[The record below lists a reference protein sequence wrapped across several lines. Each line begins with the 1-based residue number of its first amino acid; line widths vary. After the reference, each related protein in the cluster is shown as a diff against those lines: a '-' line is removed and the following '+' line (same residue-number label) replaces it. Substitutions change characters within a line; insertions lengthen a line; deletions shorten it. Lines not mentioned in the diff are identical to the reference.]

1 MRKVLYALM
10 GFLLTFSA
18 LKADDFLEEA
28 NETAPAHLNHPM
40 QDLNAIQGSFFDKN
54 RSKMSNTLNIDYF
67 QGQTYKIRLRYAMA
81 TLLFFSKPISDFVL
95 GDKVGFD
102 AKILE
107 SNDRILLIKPL
118 QIGVDSNISVIDNEG
133 KIFSFYVF
141 STTFTSSKHPNL
153 QVFIEDKNY
162 YSNAFLKPQKE
173 NKEKENKEKENKEKE
188 NKEKENKENTLENAP
203 TNNKP
208 LKEEKE
214 ETKEKEE
221 ETITIG
227 DNTNAMKI
235 VKKDIQKGY
244 KALKSSQK
252 KWYCLWACSKKSKLS
267 LMPKEIFNDKQ
278 FTYFK
283 FDKRLALSKFPVVYK
298 VVDGYDNPVNTRIV
312 GDYIIAEDVSAKWT
326 LRLGKDY
333 LCIRFVK
340 RSKDE

>member
-1 MRKVLYALM
+1 MRKFLYALM
-10 GFLLTFSA
+10 GFLLAFST

-28 NETAPAHLNHPM
+28 NETAPANLNHPM

-162 YSNAFLKPQKE
+162 YSNAFMKPQ
-173 NKEKENKEKENKEKE
+173 
-188 NKEKENKENTLENAP
+188 NKENALENTP
-203 TNNKP
+203 TNNKPLKEEP

-235 VKKDIQKGY
+235 IKKDIQKGY
-244 KALKSSQK
+244 KALKSSQR

-267 LMPKEIFNDKQ
+267 LMPEEIFNDKQ

-283 FDKRLALSKFPVVYK
+283 FDKKLALSKFPVIYK

-340 RSKDE
+340 KGKDE

>member
-1 MRKVLYALM
+1 MR
-10 GFLLTFSA
+10 GFLLAFLLVFSA
-18 LKADDFLEEA
+18 LKADDFLEEF
-28 NETAPAHLNHPM
+28 NEKAPTNLNHPM
-40 QDLNAIQGSFFDKN
+40 QDLNAIQGSFFNKN
-54 RSKMSNTLNIDYF
+54 RSTMSNTLNIDYF

-81 TLLFFSKPISDFVL
+81 TLLFFSKPVSDFVL

-107 SNDRILLIKPL
+107 SNDHILLIKPL
-118 QIGVDSNISVIDNEG
+118 QIGVDSNISVIDSEG

-162 YSNAFLKPQKE
+162 YSNAFMKPKKE
-173 NKEKENKEKENKEKE
+173 NTAENVT
-188 NKEKENKENTLENAP
+188 ENTLENA
-203 TNNKP
+203 NKP
-208 LKEEKE
+208 LKETKAAE
-214 ETKEKEE
+214 ETKEEE
-221 ETITIG
+221 VITIG

-235 VKKDIQKGY
+235 VKKDIQRNY
-244 KALKSSQK
+244 KALKSSQR
-252 KWYCLWACSKKSKLS
+252 KWYCLWLCSKKSKLS

-283 FDKRLALSKFPVVYK
+283 FDKRLALSKFPVIYK

-312 GDYIIAEDVSAKWT
+312 GDYIIAEDVSPKWT

-333 LCIRFVK
+333 LCIRLITK
-340 RSKDE
+340 GRDE

>member
-1 MRKVLYALM
+1 MRKVLCALV
-10 GFLLTFSA
+10 GFLLAFST

-28 NETAPAHLNHPM
+28 NKTTPTNLNHPM

-133 KIFSFYVF
+133 KVFSFYVF

-162 YSNAFLKPQKE
+162 YSNAFMKPQIQ
-173 NKEKENKEKENKEKE
+173 
-188 NKEKENKENTLENAP
+188 ENTLEKTP
-203 TNNKP
+203 TNNNKP

-214 ETKEKEE
+214 ETKEE

-244 KALKSSQK
+244 RALKSSQR
-252 KWYCLWACSKKSKLS
+252 KWYCLGICSKKSKLS
-267 LMPKEIFNDKQ
+267 LMPEEIFNDKQ

-283 FDKRLALSKFPVVYK
+283 FDKKLALSKFPVIYK

-340 RSKDE
+340 KGKDE

>member
-1 MRKVLYALM
+1 MRKVLCTLV
-10 GFLLTFSA
+10 GFLLAFSA

-28 NETAPAHLNHPM
+28 NETAPANLNHPM

-54 RSKMSNTLNIDYF
+54 RSKMSNTLNVDYF

-133 KIFSFYVF
+133 KVFSFYVF

-162 YSNAFLKPQKE
+162 YSNAFMKPQ
-173 NKEKENKEKENKEKE
+173 
-188 NKEKENKENTLENAP
+188 NKENALEKAP
-203 TNNKP
+203 TNNNKP

-214 ETKEKEE
+214 ETKEE

-244 KALKSSQK
+244 RALKSSQR
-252 KWYCLWACSKKSKLS
+252 KWYCLGICSKKSKLS
-267 LMPKEIFNDKQ
+267 LMPEEIFNDKQ

-283 FDKRLALSKFPVVYK
+283 FDKKLALSKFPVIYK

-333 LCIRFVK
+333 LCIRFIK
-340 RSKDE
+340 RGKDE

>member
-10 GFLLTFSA
+10 GFLLAFSA
-18 LKADDFLEEA
+18 LRADDFLEES
-28 NETAPAHLNHPM
+28 NETAPANLNHPM

-162 YSNAFLKPQKE
+162 YSNAFMKPQ
-173 NKEKENKEKENKEKE
+173 
-188 NKEKENKENTLENAP
+188 NKENTLEKAP
-203 TNNKP
+203 TNNKS

-214 ETKEKEE
+214 ETKEE
-221 ETITIG
+221 ETIIIG

-244 KALKSSQK
+244 RALKSSQR
-252 KWYCLWACSKKSKLS
+252 KWYCLWICSKKSKLS
-267 LMPKEIFNDKQ
+267 LMPEEIFNDKQ

-283 FDKRLALSKFPVVYK
+283 FDKKLALSKFPVIYK

-340 RSKDE
+340 KGKDE

>member
-10 GFLLTFSA
+10 GFLLVFSA

-118 QIGVDSNISVIDNEG
+118 QIGVDSNISVIDSEG

-173 NKEKENKEKENKEKE
+173 NKENA
-188 NKEKENKENTLENAP
+188 LENAP
-203 TNNKP
+203 TNDNKPLKEEP

-235 VKKDIQKGY
+235 IKKDIQKGY
-244 KALKSSQK
+244 KALKSSQR

-267 LMPKEIFNDKQ
+267 LMPEEIFNDKQ

-283 FDKRLALSKFPVVYK
+283 FDKRLALSKFPVIYK

-340 RSKDE
+340 RSKGE

>member
-10 GFLLTFSA
+10 GFLLAFSA

-173 NKEKENKEKENKEKE
+173 D
-188 NKEKENKENTLENAP
+188 KENTLENAP

-214 ETKEKEE
+214 ETKEKE

-244 KALKSSQK
+244 KALKSSQR
-252 KWYCLWACSKKSKLS
+252 KWYCLGICSKKSKLS
-267 LMPKEIFNDKQ
+267 LMPEEIFNDKQ

-283 FDKRLALSKFPVVYK
+283 FDKKLALSKFPVIYK

-340 RSKDE
+340 RGKDE

>member
-10 GFLLTFSA
+10 GFLLAFSV

-28 NETAPAHLNHPM
+28 NETAPANLNHPM

-54 RSKMSNTLNIDYF
+54 RSKMSNTLNVDYF

-162 YSNAFLKPQKE
+162 YSNAFMKPQ
-173 NKEKENKEKENKEKE
+173 NQ
-188 NKEKENKENTLENAP
+188 ENTLEKAL

-208 LKEEKE
+208 LKEEPLKEERE

-244 KALKSSQK
+244 RALKSSQR
-252 KWYCLWACSKKSKLS
+252 KWYCLGICSKKSKLS
-267 LMPKEIFNDKQ
+267 LMPEEIFNDKQ

-283 FDKRLALSKFPVVYK
+283 FDKKLALSKFPVIYK

-333 LCIRFVK
+333 LCIRFIK
-340 RSKDE
+340 KGKDE

>member
-1 MRKVLYALM
+1 MRKFLYALM
-10 GFLLTFSA
+10 GFLLAFSA

-162 YSNAFLKPQKE
+162 YSNAFMKPQ
-173 NKEKENKEKENKEKE
+173 
-188 NKEKENKENTLENAP
+188 NKENALENTP
-203 TNNKP
+203 TNDNKP
-208 LKEEKE
+208 LKEESLKEEKE

-244 KALKSSQK
+244 RALKSSQR
-252 KWYCLWACSKKSKLS
+252 KWYCLGICSKKSKPS
-267 LMPKEIFNDKQ
+267 LMPEEIFNDKQ

-283 FDKRLALSKFPVVYK
+283 FDKKLALSKFPVIYK

-340 RSKDE
+340 KGKDE

>member
-1 MRKVLYALM
+1 MRKVLYALV
-10 GFLLTFSA
+10 GFLLVSSA
-18 LKADDFLEEA
+18 LKADDFLEES
-28 NETAPAHLNHPM
+28 NETAPANLNHPM

-54 RSKMSNTLNIDYF
+54 RSKMSNTLNVDYF

-133 KIFSFYVF
+133 KVFSFYVF

-162 YSNAFLKPQKE
+162 YSNAFMKPQ
-173 NKEKENKEKENKEKE
+173 
-188 NKEKENKENTLENAP
+188 NKENTLEKAP
-203 TNNKP
+203 TNNNKP

-214 ETKEKEE
+214 ETKEE

-244 KALKSSQK
+244 RALKSSQR
-252 KWYCLWACSKKSKLS
+252 KWYCLGICSKKSKLS
-267 LMPKEIFNDKQ
+267 LMPEEIFNDKQ

-283 FDKRLALSKFPVVYK
+283 FDKKLALSKFPVIYK

-340 RSKDE
+340 KGKDE

>member
-10 GFLLTFSA
+10 GFLLAFSV

-118 QIGVDSNISVIDNEG
+118 QIGVDSNISVIDSEG

-173 NKEKENKEKENKEKE
+173 NKEKENKE
-188 NKEKENKENTLENAP
+188 NTLENAP

-221 ETITIG
+221 EAITIG

-244 KALKSSQK
+244 RALKSSQR
-252 KWYCLWACSKKSKLS
+252 KWYCLGICSKKSKPS
-267 LMPKEIFNDKQ
+267 LMPEEIFNDKQ

-283 FDKRLALSKFPVVYK
+283 FDKKLALSKFPVIYK

-340 RSKDE
+340 KGKDE

>member
-1 MRKVLYALM
+1 MRKVLCTLV
-10 GFLLTFSA
+10 GFLLVFSA

-28 NETAPAHLNHPM
+28 NETAPANLNHPM

-54 RSKMSNTLNIDYF
+54 RSKMSNTLNVDYF

-162 YSNAFLKPQKE
+162 YSNAFMKPQ
-173 NKEKENKEKENKEKE
+173 
-188 NKEKENKENTLENAP
+188 NKENTLENAP

-208 LKEEKE
+208 LKEKE
-214 ETKEKEE
+214 EAKEE

-244 KALKSSQK
+244 RALKSSQR
-252 KWYCLWACSKKSKLS
+252 KWYCLGICSKKSKLS
-267 LMPKEIFNDKQ
+267 LMPEEIFNDKQ

-283 FDKRLALSKFPVVYK
+283 FDKKLALSKFPVIYK

-333 LCIRFVK
+333 LCIRFIK
-340 RSKDE
+340 RGKDE

>member
-1 MRKVLYALM
+1 MRKVLCALA
-10 GFLLTFSA
+10 GFLLVFSA

-28 NETAPAHLNHPM
+28 NETAPANLNHPM

-54 RSKMSNTLNIDYF
+54 RSKMSNTLNVDYF

-162 YSNAFLKPQKE
+162 YSNAFMKPQ
-173 NKEKENKEKENKEKE
+173 
-188 NKEKENKENTLENAP
+188 NKENTLENTP
-203 TNNKP
+203 TNNKL

-221 ETITIG
+221 ETIIIG
-227 DNTNAMKI
+227 DSTNAMKI

-244 KALKSSQK
+244 RALKSSQR
-252 KWYCLWACSKKSKLS
+252 KWYCLWICSKKSKLS
-267 LMPKEIFNDKQ
+267 LMPEEIFNDKQ

-283 FDKRLALSKFPVVYK
+283 FDKKLALSKFPVIYK

-333 LCIRFVK
+333 LCIRFIK
-340 RSKDE
+340 KGKDE

>member
-10 GFLLTFSA
+10 GFLLAFSV

-28 NETAPAHLNHPM
+28 NETAPANLNHPM

-162 YSNAFLKPQKE
+162 YSNAFMKPQ
-173 NKEKENKEKENKEKE
+173 
-188 NKEKENKENTLENAP
+188 NKENALENAP
-203 TNNKP
+203 TNDNKP
-208 LKEEKE
+208 LKEETLKEEKE

-235 VKKDIQKGY
+235 IKKDIQKGY
-244 KALKSSQK
+244 KALKSSQR

-267 LMPKEIFNDKQ
+267 LMPEEIFNDKQ

-283 FDKRLALSKFPVVYK
+283 FDKRLALSKFPVIYK

-340 RSKDE
+340 KGKDE

>member
-10 GFLLTFSA
+10 GFLLAFSA

-28 NETAPAHLNHPM
+28 NETAPANLNHPM
-40 QDLNAIQGSFFDKN
+40 RDLNAIQGSFFDKN

-153 QVFIEDKNY
+153 QVFIDDKNY
-162 YSNAFLKPQKE
+162 YSNAFMKPQNKE
-173 NKEKENKEKENKEKE
+173 NN
-188 NKEKENKENTLENAP
+188 KENKENTFENAP

-214 ETKEKEE
+214 ETKKKEE

-227 DNTNAMKI
+227 DSTNAMKI

-244 KALKSSQK
+244 RALKSSQR
-252 KWYCLWACSKKSKLS
+252 KWYCLGICSKKSKLS
-267 LMPKEIFNDKQ
+267 LMPEEIFNDKQ

-283 FDKRLALSKFPVVYK
+283 FDKKLALSKFPVIYK

-340 RSKDE
+340 KGKDE

>member
-1 MRKVLYALM
+1 MRKVLCTLV
-10 GFLLTFSA
+10 GFLLVSSA

-28 NETAPAHLNHPM
+28 NETAPANLNHPM

-133 KIFSFYVF
+133 KVFSFYVF

-162 YSNAFLKPQKE
+162 YSNAFMKPQ
-173 NKEKENKEKENKEKE
+173 
-188 NKEKENKENTLENAP
+188 NKENILEKAP

-214 ETKEKEE
+214 ETKEE

-244 KALKSSQK
+244 RALKSSQR
-252 KWYCLWACSKKSKLS
+252 KWYCLGICSKKSKLS
-267 LMPKEIFNDKQ
+267 LMPEEIFNDKQ

-283 FDKRLALSKFPVVYK
+283 FDKKLALSKFPVVYK

-333 LCIRFVK
+333 LCIRFIK
-340 RSKDE
+340 KGKDE

>member
-10 GFLLTFSA
+10 GFLLVFNA

-28 NETAPAHLNHPM
+28 NQTAPTNLNHPM

-162 YSNAFLKPQKE
+162 YSNAFMKPQ
-173 NKEKENKEKENKEKE
+173 
-188 NKEKENKENTLENAP
+188 NKENTLEKAP

-208 LKEEKE
+208 LKEE
-214 ETKEKEE
+214 E

-227 DNTNAMKI
+227 DSTNAMKI

-244 KALKSSQK
+244 RALKSSQR
-252 KWYCLWACSKKSKLS
+252 KWYCLWICSKKSKLS
-267 LMPKEIFNDKQ
+267 LMPEEIFNDKQ

-283 FDKRLALSKFPVVYK
+283 FDKKLALSKFPVIYK

-333 LCIRFVK
+333 LCIRFIK
-340 RSKDE
+340 KGKDE

>member
-1 MRKVLYALM
+1 MRKVLCTLV
-10 GFLLTFSA
+10 GFLLVFSA

-28 NETAPAHLNHPM
+28 NETAPTNLNHPM

-162 YSNAFLKPQKE
+162 YSNAFMKPQIQ
-173 NKEKENKEKENKEKE
+173 
-188 NKEKENKENTLENAP
+188 ENTFEKTL

-214 ETKEKEE
+214 ETKEE

-244 KALKSSQK
+244 RALKSSQR
-252 KWYCLWACSKKSKLS
+252 KWYCLGICSKKSKLS
-267 LMPKEIFNDKQ
+267 LMPEEIFNDKQ

-283 FDKRLALSKFPVVYK
+283 FDKKLALSKFPVIYK

-340 RSKDE
+340 KGKDE

>member
-1 MRKVLYALM
+1 MRKVLCALV
-10 GFLLTFSA
+10 GFLLAFSV

-28 NETAPAHLNHPM
+28 NETAPANLNHPM

-133 KIFSFYVF
+133 KVFSFYVF

-162 YSNAFLKPQKE
+162 YSNAFMKPQ
-173 NKEKENKEKENKEKE
+173 
-188 NKEKENKENTLENAP
+188 NKENTLEKAP

-244 KALKSSQK
+244 RALKSSQR
-252 KWYCLWACSKKSKLS
+252 KWYCLGICSKKSKLS
-267 LMPKEIFNDKQ
+267 LMPEEIFNDKQ

-283 FDKRLALSKFPVVYK
+283 FDKKLALSKFPVIYK

-326 LRLGKDY
+326 LRSGKDY
-333 LCIRFVK
+333 LCIRFIK
-340 RSKDE
+340 KGKDE

>member
-10 GFLLTFSA
+10 GFLLAFSA

-118 QIGVDSNISVIDNEG
+118 QIGVDSNISVIDSEG

-173 NKEKENKEKENKEKE
+173 NKE
-188 NKEKENKENTLENAP
+188 NKENTLENAP

-208 LKEEKE
+208 LKE

-244 KALKSSQK
+244 RALKSSQK
-252 KWYCLWACSKKSKLS
+252 KWYCLGICSKKSKPS
-267 LMPKEIFNDKQ
+267 LMPEEIFNDKQ

-283 FDKRLALSKFPVVYK
+283 FDKKLALSKFPVIYK

-333 LCIRFVK
+333 LCIRFIK
-340 RSKDE
+340 KGKDE

>member
-1 MRKVLYALM
+1 MRKALYALM
-10 GFLLTFSA
+10 GFLLAFSA

-28 NETAPAHLNHPM
+28 NETTPVHLNHPM

-54 RSKMSNTLNIDYF
+54 RSKMSNTLNIDYS

-118 QIGVDSNISVIDNEG
+118 QIGVDSNISVIDSEG

-162 YSNAFLKPQKE
+162 YSNAFLKPQ
-173 NKEKENKEKENKEKE
+173 
-188 NKEKENKENTLENAP
+188 KENKENTLENAP

-244 KALKSSQK
+244 KALKSSQR

-340 RSKDE
+340 KAKDE

>member
-1 MRKVLYALM
+1 MRKVLYALV
-10 GFLLTFSA
+10 GFLLAFSV

-28 NETAPAHLNHPM
+28 NETAPANLNHPM

-133 KIFSFYVF
+133 KVFSFYVF

-162 YSNAFLKPQKE
+162 YSNAFMKPQ
-173 NKEKENKEKENKEKE
+173 
-188 NKEKENKENTLENAP
+188 NKENTLEKAP

-214 ETKEKEE
+214 ETKEE
-221 ETITIG
+221 ETIAIG

-244 KALKSSQK
+244 RALKSSQR
-252 KWYCLWACSKKSKLS
+252 KWYCLGICSKKSKLS
-267 LMPKEIFNDKQ
+267 LMPEEIFNDKQ

-283 FDKRLALSKFPVVYK
+283 FDKKLALSKFPVIYK

-326 LRLGKDY
+326 LRSGKDY
-333 LCIRFVK
+333 LCIRFIK
-340 RSKDE
+340 KGKDE

>member
-1 MRKVLYALM
+1 MRKFLYALM

-118 QIGVDSNISVIDNEG
+118 QIGVDSNISVIDSEG

-162 YSNAFLKPQKE
+162 YSNAFMKPQ
-173 NKEKENKEKENKEKE
+173 KE

-208 LKEEKE
+208 LKEKKE

-221 ETITIG
+221 ETIIIG

-244 KALKSSQK
+244 RALKSSQR
-252 KWYCLWACSKKSKLS
+252 KWYCLGICSKKSKPS

-283 FDKRLALSKFPVVYK
+283 FDKKLALSKFPVIYK

-340 RSKDE
+340 KGKDE

>member
-1 MRKVLYALM
+1 MRRVLYALM
-10 GFLLTFSA
+10 GFLLTFST

-28 NETAPAHLNHPM
+28 NETAPPAHLNHPM

-107 SNDRILLIKPL
+107 SNERILLIKPL
-118 QIGVDSNISVIDNEG
+118 QIGVDSNISVIDSEG

-162 YSNAFLKPQKE
+162 YANAFLKPQKE
-173 NKEKENKEKENKEKE
+173 NQENMA
-188 NKEKENKENTLENAP
+188 ENAP
-203 TNNKP
+203 KDAPKNNHKP

-221 ETITIG
+221 EAIIIG

-235 VKKDIQKGY
+235 IKKDIQKGY
-244 KALKSSQK
+244 KALKSSQR

-267 LMPKEIFNDKQ
+267 LMPEEIFNDKQ

-283 FDKRLALSKFPVVYK
+283 FDKRLALSKFPVIYK

-340 RSKDE
+340 RSKGE

>member
-10 GFLLTFSA
+10 GFLLAFSV

-173 NKEKENKEKENKEKE
+173 NKENV
-188 NKEKENKENTLENAP
+188 LENALENTP
-203 TNNKP
+203 INNKP

-235 VKKDIQKGY
+235 IKKDIQKGY
-244 KALKSSQK
+244 KALKSSQR
-252 KWYCLWACSKKSKLS
+252 KWYCLGICSKKSKLS

-283 FDKRLALSKFPVVYK
+283 FDKRLALSKFPVIYK

-340 RSKDE
+340 KAKDE

>member
-1 MRKVLYALM
+1 MRKVLCTLV
-10 GFLLTFSA
+10 GFLLVSSA

-28 NETAPAHLNHPM
+28 NETAPANLNHPM

-54 RSKMSNTLNIDYF
+54 RSKMSNTLNVDYF

-162 YSNAFLKPQKE
+162 YSNAFMKPQ
-173 NKEKENKEKENKEKE
+173 
-188 NKEKENKENTLENAP
+188 NKENTFEKAL

-214 ETKEKEE
+214 ETKEE

-244 KALKSSQK
+244 RALKSSQR
-252 KWYCLWACSKKSKLS
+252 KWYCLGICSKKSKLS
-267 LMPKEIFNDKQ
+267 LMPEEIFNDKQ

-283 FDKRLALSKFPVVYK
+283 FDKKLALSKFPVIYK

-326 LRLGKDY
+326 LRLGKNY
-333 LCIRFVK
+333 LCIRFIK
-340 RSKDE
+340 KGKDE

>member
-1 MRKVLYALM
+1 MRKVLYALV
-10 GFLLTFSA
+10 GFLLVFSA

-28 NETAPAHLNHPM
+28 NETAPANLNHPM

-133 KIFSFYVF
+133 KVFSFYVF

-162 YSNAFLKPQKE
+162 YSNAFMKPQ
-173 NKEKENKEKENKEKE
+173 
-188 NKEKENKENTLENAP
+188 NKENTLEKAP

-227 DNTNAMKI
+227 DSTNAMKI

-244 KALKSSQK
+244 RALKSSQR
-252 KWYCLWACSKKSKLS
+252 KWYCLWICSKKSKLS
-267 LMPKEIFNDKQ
+267 LMPEEIFNDKQ

-283 FDKRLALSKFPVVYK
+283 FDKKLALSKFPVIYK

-333 LCIRFVK
+333 LCIRFIK
-340 RSKDE
+340 KGKDE

>member
-1 MRKVLYALM
+1 MRKVLYALV
-10 GFLLTFSA
+10 GFLLAFSA

-28 NETAPAHLNHPM
+28 NETAPANLNHPM

-118 QIGVDSNISVIDNEG
+118 QIGVDSNVSVIDNEG

-162 YSNAFLKPQKE
+162 YSNAFMKPQ
-173 NKEKENKEKENKEKE
+173 NKG
-188 NKEKENKENTLENAP
+188 NTLENTP
-203 TNNKP
+203 TNNSKP

-214 ETKEKEE
+214 ETKEERDY
-221 ETITIG
+221 IMIG
-227 DNTNAMKI
+227 DSTNAMKI

-244 KALKSSQK
+244 RALKSSQR
-252 KWYCLWACSKKSKLS
+252 KWYCLGICSKKSKLS
-267 LMPKEIFNDKQ
+267 LMPEEIFNDKQ

-283 FDKRLALSKFPVVYK
+283 FDKKLALSKFPVIYK

-333 LCIRFVK
+333 LCIRFIK
-340 RSKDE
+340 KGKDE

>member
-1 MRKVLYALM
+1 MRKVLYALV
-10 GFLLTFSA
+10 GFLLAFSA

-28 NETAPAHLNHPM
+28 NETAPANLNHPM

-162 YSNAFLKPQKE
+162 YSNAFMKPQ
-173 NKEKENKEKENKEKE
+173 
-188 NKEKENKENTLENAP
+188 NKENTLEKAS

-214 ETKEKEE
+214 ETKEE

-244 KALKSSQK
+244 RALKSSQR
-252 KWYCLWACSKKSKLS
+252 KWYCLGICSKKSKLS
-267 LMPKEIFNDKQ
+267 LMPEEIFNDKQ

-283 FDKRLALSKFPVVYK
+283 FDKKLALSKFPVIYK

-333 LCIRFVK
+333 LCIRFIK
-340 RSKDE
+340 KGKDE

>member
-1 MRKVLYALM
+1 MRKVLYALV
-10 GFLLTFSA
+10 GFLLAFSA

-28 NETAPAHLNHPM
+28 NETTPAHLNHPM

-118 QIGVDSNISVIDNEG
+118 QIGVDSNISVIDSEG

-162 YSNAFLKPQKE
+162 YSNAFLKPQ
-173 NKEKENKEKENKEKE
+173 
-188 NKEKENKENTLENAP
+188 NKENALEKAP
-203 TNNKP
+203 TNDKP

-214 ETKEKEE
+214 ETKEE

-227 DNTNAMKI
+227 DSTNAMKI

-244 KALKSSQK
+244 RALKSSQR
-252 KWYCLWACSKKSKLS
+252 KWYCLGICSKKSKPS
-267 LMPKEIFNDKQ
+267 LMPEEIFNDKQ

-283 FDKRLALSKFPVVYK
+283 FDKKLALSKFPVIYK

-333 LCIRFVK
+333 LCIRFIK
-340 RSKDE
+340 KGKDE

>member
-1 MRKVLYALM
+1 MRKVLCALV
-10 GFLLTFSA
+10 GFLLAFSA

-28 NETAPAHLNHPM
+28 NETAPANLNHPM

-133 KIFSFYVF
+133 KVFSFYVF

-162 YSNAFLKPQKE
+162 YSNAFMKPQ
-173 NKEKENKEKENKEKE
+173 
-188 NKEKENKENTLENAP
+188 NKENTLENAP

-244 KALKSSQK
+244 RALKSSQR
-252 KWYCLWACSKKSKLS
+252 KWYCLWICSKKSKLS
-267 LMPKEIFNDKQ
+267 LMPEEIFNDKQ

-283 FDKRLALSKFPVVYK
+283 FDKKLALSKFPVIYK

-340 RSKDE
+340 KGKDE

>member
-1 MRKVLYALM
+1 MRKFLYALV
-10 GFLLTFSA
+10 GFLLAFSA
-18 LKADDFLEEA
+18 LRADDFLEEA

-173 NKEKENKEKENKEKE
+173 NKEKENKED
-188 NKEKENKENTLENAP
+188 TLENAP

-244 KALKSSQK
+244 KALKSSQR
-252 KWYCLWACSKKSKLS
+252 KWYCLGICSKKSKLS

-283 FDKRLALSKFPVVYK
+283 FDKRLALSKFPVIYK

-340 RSKDE
+340 KGKDE

>member
-10 GFLLTFSA
+10 GFLLAFSA

-173 NKEKENKEKENKEKE
+173 NKENA
-188 NKEKENKENTLENAP
+188 LENAP
-203 TNNKP
+203 TNDNKPLKEEP

-235 VKKDIQKGY
+235 IKKDIQKGY
-244 KALKSSQK
+244 KALKSSQR
-252 KWYCLWACSKKSKLS
+252 KWYCLGICSKKSKLS

-283 FDKRLALSKFPVVYK
+283 FDKKLALSKFPVIYK

-340 RSKDE
+340 RGKGE

>member
-10 GFLLTFSA
+10 GFLLAFSA
-18 LKADDFLEEA
+18 LRADDFLEEA
-28 NETAPAHLNHPM
+28 NETAPANLNHPM

-162 YSNAFLKPQKE
+162 YSNAFMKPQNE
-173 NKEKENKEKENKEKE
+173 
-188 NKEKENKENTLENAP
+188 ENTLENAP

-208 LKEEKE
+208 LKEEPLKEEKE

-221 ETITIG
+221 ETIIIG

-244 KALKSSQK
+244 RALKSSQR
-252 KWYCLWACSKKSKLS
+252 KWYCLGICSKKSKLS

-283 FDKRLALSKFPVVYK
+283 FDKRLALSKFPVIYK

-312 GDYIIAEDVSAKWT
+312 GDYIIAEDVSTKWT

-340 RSKDE
+340 KARDE

>member
-1 MRKVLYALM
+1 MRKVLYALV
-10 GFLLTFSA
+10 GFLLAFSA

-28 NETAPAHLNHPM
+28 NETAPANLNHPM

-162 YSNAFLKPQKE
+162 YSNAFMKPQ
-173 NKEKENKEKENKEKE
+173 N
-188 NKEKENKENTLENAP
+188 KENKENTFENAP
-203 TNNKP
+203 INNKPLKEEP

-244 KALKSSQK
+244 RALKSSQR
-252 KWYCLWACSKKSKLS
+252 KWYCLGICSKKSKPS
-267 LMPKEIFNDKQ
+267 LMPEEIFNDKQ

-283 FDKRLALSKFPVVYK
+283 FDKKLALSKFPVIYK

-340 RSKDE
+340 KGKDE

>member
-1 MRKVLYALM
+1 MRKVLCTLV
-10 GFLLTFSA
+10 GFLLAFSA

-28 NETAPAHLNHPM
+28 NETAPANLNHPM

-54 RSKMSNTLNIDYF
+54 RSKMSNTLNVDYF

-133 KIFSFYVF
+133 KVFSFYVF

-162 YSNAFLKPQKE
+162 YSNAFMKPQ
-173 NKEKENKEKENKEKE
+173 
-188 NKEKENKENTLENAP
+188 NKENTLEKAP

-244 KALKSSQK
+244 RALKSSQR
-252 KWYCLWACSKKSKLS
+252 KWYCLGICSKKSKLS
-267 LMPKEIFNDKQ
+267 LMPEEIFNDKQ

-283 FDKRLALSKFPVVYK
+283 FDKKLALSKFPVIYK

-333 LCIRFVK
+333 LCIRFIK
-340 RSKDE
+340 KGKDE

>member
-1 MRKVLYALM
+1 MRKVLCTLV
-10 GFLLTFSA
+10 GFLLVSSA

-28 NETAPAHLNHPM
+28 NETAPANLNHPM

-162 YSNAFLKPQKE
+162 YSNAFMKPQ
-173 NKEKENKEKENKEKE
+173 
-188 NKEKENKENTLENAP
+188 NKENTLENAP
-203 TNNKP
+203 TNNNKP

-214 ETKEKEE
+214 ETKEE

-244 KALKSSQK
+244 RALKSSQR
-252 KWYCLWACSKKSKLS
+252 KWYCLGICSKKSKLS
-267 LMPKEIFNDKQ
+267 LMPEEIFNDKQ

-283 FDKRLALSKFPVVYK
+283 FDKKLALSKFPVIYK

-340 RSKDE
+340 KGKDE

>member
-1 MRKVLYALM
+1 MRKFLYALM
-10 GFLLTFSA
+10 GFLLAFSA

-118 QIGVDSNISVIDNEG
+118 QIGVDSNISVIDSEG

-173 NKEKENKEKENKEKE
+173 NKEKE
-188 NKEKENKENTLENAP
+188 
-203 TNNKP
+203 
-208 LKEEKE
+208 

-244 KALKSSQK
+244 KALKSSQR
-252 KWYCLWACSKKSKLS
+252 KWYCLGICSKKSKLS

-283 FDKRLALSKFPVVYK
+283 FDKRLALSKFPVIYK

-340 RSKDE
+340 KARDE

>member
-1 MRKVLYALM
+1 MR
-10 GFLLTFSA
+10 GFLLAFLLVFSA
-18 LKADDFLEEA
+18 LKADDFLEEF
-28 NETAPAHLNHPM
+28 NEKAPTNLNHPM
-40 QDLNAIQGSFFDKN
+40 QDLNAIQGSFFNKN
-54 RSKMSNTLNIDYF
+54 RSTMSNTLNIDYF

-118 QIGVDSNISVIDNEG
+118 QIGVDSNISVIDSEG

-162 YSNAFLKPQKE
+162 YSNAFMKPKKE
-173 NKEKENKEKENKEKE
+173 NTAENVT
-188 NKEKENKENTLENAP
+188 ENTLENA
-203 TNNKP
+203 NKP
-208 LKEEKE
+208 LKETKAAE

-221 ETITIG
+221 EEVITIG

-235 VKKDIQKGY
+235 VKKDIQRNY
-244 KALKSSQK
+244 KALKSSQR
-252 KWYCLWACSKKSKLS
+252 KWYCLWLCSKKSKLS

-283 FDKRLALSKFPVVYK
+283 FDKRLALSKFPVIYK

-312 GDYIIAEDVSAKWT
+312 GDYIIAEDVSPKWT

-333 LCIRFVK
+333 LCIRLITK
-340 RSKDE
+340 GRDE

>member
-1 MRKVLYALM
+1 MRKVLYALV
-10 GFLLTFSA
+10 GFLLAFSA

-28 NETAPAHLNHPM
+28 NETAPANLNHPM

-54 RSKMSNTLNIDYF
+54 RSKMSNTLNVDYF

-133 KIFSFYVF
+133 KVFSFYVF

-162 YSNAFLKPQKE
+162 YSNAFMKPQ
-173 NKEKENKEKENKEKE
+173 
-188 NKEKENKENTLENAP
+188 NKENTLEKAP
-203 TNNKP
+203 TNNNKP

-214 ETKEKEE
+214 ETKEE

-244 KALKSSQK
+244 KALKSSQR
-252 KWYCLWACSKKSKLS
+252 KWYCLGICSKKSKLS
-267 LMPKEIFNDKQ
+267 LMPEEIFNDKQ

-283 FDKRLALSKFPVVYK
+283 FDKKLALSKFPVIYK

-340 RSKDE
+340 KGKDE